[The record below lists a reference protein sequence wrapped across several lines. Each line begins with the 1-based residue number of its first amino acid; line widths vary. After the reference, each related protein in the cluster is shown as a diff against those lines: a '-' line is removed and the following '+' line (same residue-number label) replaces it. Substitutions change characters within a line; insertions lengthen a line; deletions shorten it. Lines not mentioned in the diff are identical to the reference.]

1 MNQLGNFLFQL
12 AELLIRFVGYFMIS
26 ILFIL
31 LVSEKRRMQR
41 IFIGRL
47 VKQQELAEVTKFVF
61 KSQLEEDRHC
71 DEIELLELMELE
83 TEIEFERHSNQ

>member
-1 MNQLGNFLFQL
+1 MDLELMNQLGNFLFQL
-12 AELLIRFVGYFMIS
+12 AELLIRFVRYFMIS

-61 KSQLEEDRHC
+61 KSQLVEDRHC
-71 DEIELLELMELE
+71 D
-83 TEIEFERHSNQ
+83 